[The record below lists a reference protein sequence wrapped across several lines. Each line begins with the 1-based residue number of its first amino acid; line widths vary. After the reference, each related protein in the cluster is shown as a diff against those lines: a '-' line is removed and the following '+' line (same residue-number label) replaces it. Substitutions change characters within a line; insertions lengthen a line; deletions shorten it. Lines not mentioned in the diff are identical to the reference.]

1 VRSAARGGSSYE
13 WRINM
18 RAVAAR
24 RAHGRAAAVVLS
36 ALASGLFAASAGAA
50 TVAVA
55 STTLTPEQAVPVALS
70 FSGTADAGPSSNLEA
85 VARPAGGIACQADYS
100 SDLSAVGSA
109 DAVLFSSEAQSVNPG
124 AYQVGTTFKPPA
136 PGNYQVCAWLSQPS
150 GSSGSSVVGPA
161 TTGFTARPPQVSQL
175 TLAVPTS
182 LTPGVTFQLKY
193 TTQTD
198 QQLNLYSLIKKAGA
212 LPCADSFELEQ
223 QQAQPETTLLGPG
236 DQQVFGGPASTS
248 LTTRQKAGSYLVCSW
263 IEGPSVA
270 QVDAALSTPLTVGT
284 PAPLSPKAS
293 KLELRLGKVAATRK
307 HGVSVAGRTAS
318 AFHGRLAVAAS
329 CGSSSRQTR
338 TEVRNGR
345 FSTHVALPGGCRT
358 RQRVSVKVSWAGSAT
373 FAKATAN
380 TSVRIGR

>member
-1 VRSAARGGSSYE
+1 
-13 WRINM
+13 M

-24 RAHGRAAAVVLS
+24 RGRSRAAAVVLS
-36 ALASGLFAASAGAA
+36 ALASGVFAASAGAA

-55 STTLTPEQAVPVALS
+55 STTLTPEQAVPVQLS

-85 VARPAGGIACQADYS
+85 VVRPAGGIACQADYS

-109 DAVLFSSEAQSVNPG
+109 DTVLFSTEAQSVNPG
-124 AYQVGTTFKPPA
+124 TFSVGTTFKPPA
-136 PGNYQVCAWLSQPS
+136 PGSYQVCAWLSQSNGSS
-150 GSSGSSVVGPA
+150 GSSGSTVVGPA

-223 QQAQPETTLLGPG
+223 QQAQPTTTLLGPG
-236 DQQVFGGPASTS
+236 DQQVFGGPTSTA

-263 IEGPSVA
+263 IEGPNA
-270 QVDAALSTPLTVGT
+270 AEVDEALSTPLTVGT
-284 PAPLSPKAS
+284 PVPPGPKAS
-293 KLELRLGKVAATRK
+293 KLELRLGKVAASRK
-307 HGVSVAGRTAS
+307 HGVSVAGATAS

-338 TEVRNGR
+338 TEVRSGR
-345 FSTHVALPGGCRT
+345 FSTHLALPSGCRNK
-358 RQRVSVKVSWAGSAT
+358 QRVTVKVSWAGSAT
-373 FAKATAN
+373 FAKASAS
-380 TSVRIGR
+380 TSVRIER

>member
-1 VRSAARGGSSYE
+1 
-13 WRINM
+13 M

-24 RAHGRAAAVVLS
+24 RAHARAAVVVLS

-50 TVAVA
+50 TVTVA
-55 STTLTPEQAVPVALS
+55 STTLTPEQAVPVQLG
-70 FSGTADAGPSSNLEA
+70 FSGTADAGLSSNLEA
-85 VARPAGGIACQADYS
+85 VVRPAGGIACQADYS

-109 DAVLFSSEAQSVNPG
+109 DTVLFSSEAQSVNPG

-150 GSSGSSVVGPA
+150 GSSSSSGSTVAGPA

-182 LTPGVTFQLKY
+182 LTPGVTFQLRY

-198 QQLNLYSLIKKAGA
+198 QQLDLYSLIKQAGA

-223 QQAQPETTLLGPG
+223 QQAQPATTLLGPG
-236 DQQVFGGPASTS
+236 DQQVFGGPAATT

-263 IEGPSVA
+263 IEGPNVA
-270 QVDAALSTPLTVGT
+270 EVDAALSTPLTVGT
-284 PAPLSPKAS
+284 TAPPNPKAS
-293 KLELRLGKVAATRK
+293 KLELRLGKVAASRR

-345 FSTHVALPGGCRT
+345 FASHVALPSGCRT
-358 RQRVSVKVSWAGSAT
+358 RQRVRVKVSWTGSAA
-373 FAKATAN
+373 FAKAVAN
-380 TSVRIGR
+380 TSIRIGR